1 MNIDPD
7 LEIVRQC
14 QSDDPVVYESAFY
27 TIYKKYGDRAFNIA
41 YRILGN
47 YEDALDVT
55 QDAFIKVF
63 KKIGDFRKDSR
74 FFTWF
79 YRIVVNLSIDKRRKL
94 GAHQVI
100 SDSDRTKS
108 LSEIPDNKAIT
119 IDKLAKDEH
128 LEKRIQ
134 DSLLKLSP
142 NLRTV
147 TVLRYIE
154 GLSYAEVAETLQC
167 SIGTV
172 KSRLNR
178 AHKTLED
185 LLRSEID
192 FVRISDQEL
201 E

>member
-1 MNIDPD
+1 MAQYLCHSLKPGFVSSFLNMAISISEM
-7 LEIVRQC
+7 LSILCIINAISCISHSLICHQGI
-14 QSDDPVVYESAFY
+14 
-27 TIYKKYGDRAFNIA
+27 IY
-41 YRILGN
+41 
-47 YEDALDVT
+47 
-55 QDAFIKVF
+55 
-63 KKIGDFRKDSR
+63 
-74 FFTWF
+74 
-79 YRIVVNLSIDKRRKL
+79 VNLYTNAVPAMIQCNLHGGPTS
-94 GAHQVI
+94 Q
-100 SDSDRTKS
+100 
-108 LSEIPDNKAIT
+108 
-119 IDKLAKDEH
+119 
-128 LEKRIQ
+128 KRIQ